1 MSLSSAASIGRR
13 SRIRIAYVIDF
24 IDRWIGG
31 TERQLDIP
39 IRNLDRYQFR
49 T

>member
-1 MSLSSAASIGRR
+1 
-13 SRIRIAYVIDF
+13 VIDF
-24 IDRWIGG
+24 IDRRIGG
-31 TERQLDIP
+31 TERQLDIL